1 MSESRTLQRSKSEVE
16 NLRLQLSDLRGLLHG
31 GLDARV
37 AAAGELDRK
46 VASMQVTVLSLRAE
60 VNAARGDARVLNP
73 RSPPGRLSSKHV
85 GNAEYLSK

>member
-1 MSESRTLQRSKSEVE
+1 MSSQEVQELVAMSESRTLQRSKSEVE

-73 RSPPGRLSSKHV
+73 RSPPGC
-85 GNAEYLSK
+85 